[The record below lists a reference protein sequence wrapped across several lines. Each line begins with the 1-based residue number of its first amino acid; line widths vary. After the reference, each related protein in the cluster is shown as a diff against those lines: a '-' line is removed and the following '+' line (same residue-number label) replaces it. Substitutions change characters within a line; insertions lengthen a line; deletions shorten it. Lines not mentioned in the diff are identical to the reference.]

1 MKILI
6 WVIVAIVFIGGL
18 AWFLSPDSNYEEQE
32 TSQNID
38 QELEGGEIIDTE
50 ENLLTEIDNALAG
63 LE

>member
-6 WVIVAIVFIGGL
+6 WVIVAIVLIGGL
-18 AWFLSPDSNYEEQE
+18 AWFLSSDSTYEEQE
-32 TSQNID
+32 TSQNTG

-50 ENLLTEIDNALAG
+50 ENLITEIDNALNN